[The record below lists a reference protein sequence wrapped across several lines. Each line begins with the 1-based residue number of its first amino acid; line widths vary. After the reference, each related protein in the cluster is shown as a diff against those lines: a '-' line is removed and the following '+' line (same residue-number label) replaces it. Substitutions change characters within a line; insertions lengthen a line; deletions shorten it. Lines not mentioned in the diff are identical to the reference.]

1 MYKSNSLIPRLSP
14 INGFSCI
21 LQATKAA
28 QRAWERGCVVHE
40 ICHSLSRLYCLQ
52 QSAKVLTLNEKRRLE
67 ERTKLEKT
75 ARLDAAN
82 ARKREMQELEAQR
95 KKNEK
100 PSDLEQVGG

>member
-1 MYKSNSLIPRLSP
+1 M
-14 INGFSCI
+14 
-21 LQATKAA
+21 
-28 QRAWERGCVVHE
+28 
-40 ICHSLSRLYCLQ
+40 
-52 QSAKVLTLNEKRRLE
+52 LTLDEKRRLE